1 MKSAG
6 FLPRQLGTE
15 ESWQVSLKIHPAI
28 VAQCD
33 LALRTEAG
41 VGGSDRHSEQNPC
54 WLGTLFTGRMTTEHG
69 GAHALRLLHRAL
81 SFQSPSCTE
90 RLV

>member
-1 MKSAG
+1 
-6 FLPRQLGTE
+6 
-15 ESWQVSLKIHPAI
+15 
-28 VAQCD
+28 
-33 LALRTEAG
+33 
-41 VGGSDRHSEQNPC
+41 
-54 WLGTLFTGRMTTEHG
+54 MTTEHG